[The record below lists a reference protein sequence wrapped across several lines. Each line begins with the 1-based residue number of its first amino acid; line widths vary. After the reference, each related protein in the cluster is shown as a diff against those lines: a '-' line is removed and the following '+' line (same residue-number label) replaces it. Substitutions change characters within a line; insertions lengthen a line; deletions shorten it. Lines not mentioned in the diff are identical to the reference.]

1 MTPLHSLKS
10 SFNRRRVRAQLKRAV
25 SPLALATGLIAAFTP
40 HYATAQVAST
50 QLPGGGSIAGG
61 TGTIN
66 APSGASLTIDQTSA
80 RMAIN
85 WSSFDIGSAATVTFN
100 QPSTSSVVLNRVVG
114 GNPTQIFG
122 HLNSNGQVFLVNT
135 NGMIFGSTAQINVG
149 GLVASTLNQSP
160 SNFMSGVDVMDAGA
174 NTVALMSNGGTITAA
189 AGGVTLLGG
198 KVVNSGTITASV
210 GSINLAAADKVTL
223 TFESS
228 GFGVVVDKAMQLQL
242 DVYAVDNSG
251 SLIAPGGAISL
262 QASAVQG
269 IFNQLINNSGTISAA
284 SISSGPDGSV
294 SLVANGAGQVGI
306 GGNGSI
312 DVGEG
317 SISFSTNS
325 AVQQGGV
332 YTAGS
337 LGGSIGG
344 YANFTGANR
353 ISELGSLNVGGGLSL
368 TTTTDLTQ
376 SGALSVGGSSS
387 FSLAGQRLTL
397 ENAGNTFGGAVGAT
411 ASGVKIVAAGNL
423 SMGALTLGANSELSL
438 IAAGALTLPST
449 AINTGSADLRL
460 SSGGTLTTLAALSG
474 ANVTLSGTTGIAI
487 GHDINASGT
496 LGLSTTNSA
505 ISQTAGRIAA
515 TGVSTVQAGSGAIT
529 LNQAN
534 NDFDQAVNLTGGAT
548 EIVSSGALTL
558 GSLATGSLTAT
569 STGALNLGS
578 GTVTG
583 ALTAQSNGGAITQS
597 TTNALTV
604 TGTSVLDAGA
614 AAITLTTAG
623 NHFGQAVSLTGGT
636 TQIADSGAL
645 TLGTLATGALTVNS
659 SGALN
664 LGRGTVTGAL
674 VATSN
679 GGAIS
684 QSTTN
689 GLSVTGT
696 TGLNAGAGAITLT
709 TADNDF
715 GQAVTLTGGATSIT
729 NSGNL
734 ILGAA
739 NVGALTATG
748 GTGLRLTGVL
758 NASDVR
764 LAAGDAFINDV
775 GAGAINI
782 SSGRWLIYLNS
793 PTDPHQFNGLDS
805 HASAL
810 WNTAALGT
818 VAGTGNRY
826 VFAYIPLL
834 HVTSL
839 NASKTYGQTPDL
851 SNNYTITGLMSG
863 VTGAYQ
869 ADTLGSVL
877 TGAPT
882 ISSLGAS
889 ANASVAG
896 GPYAIT
902 VGQGTLDTSQSGY
915 GLNLNST
922 GVLTVDKAGLTITA
936 TNAAKT
942 YGQTPGLVYGVSGLV
957 SGDAVTSVDLTSAG
971 SATTATVGDYTITA
985 ANAGGA
991 GLSNYDIT
999 YVGGVLTVGKA
1010 GLTITANNAAKTY
1023 GQGSG
1028 LAGYGVSGLVNGD
1041 AVTSV
1046 DLASAGSATTAT
1058 VGDYTITAANAG
1070 GAGLSNYDITY
1081 VGGVLTVG
1089 KAGLTITANNA
1100 AKTYG
1105 QGSGL
1110 AGYGVSGLVNGD
1122 AVTSVDLA
1130 SAGSATTATVGDY
1143 TITAAN
1149 AGGAGLSNYD
1159 ITYVGGVLTVGKAG
1173 LTITAN
1179 NAAKTYGQGSGL
1191 AGYGVSGLVN
1201 GDAVTSVDLA
1211 SAGSATTATVGDYTI
1226 TAANAGGA
1234 GLSNYDITYVGG
1246 VLTVGKAGLT
1256 ITASDEAKRFGETA
1270 RLDGYSVAGLV
1281 NGDVVSSVSLTSEG
1295 AAADAARGDYVIDV
1309 VGAGGTG
1316 LSNYDIVYV
1325 DGVLKVED
1333 AVSASDAR
1341 RIASVA
1347 RAATVLA
1354 APVEMLTESEEALDA
1369 AIPPMTLPDKC
1380 EGLSSRGCDTQQG
1393 AQGNTVVRMQ

>member
-10 SFNRRRVRAQLKRAV
+10 SFNGRRVRAQLKRAV
-25 SPLALATGLIAAFTP
+25 SPLALATGLIAAFAP
-40 HYATAQVAST
+40 HYANAQVAST
-50 QLPGGGSIAGG
+50 QLPTGGSIAGG
-61 TGTIN
+61 AGTIN

-80 RMAIN
+80 RMALN

-100 QPSTSSVVLNRVVG
+100 QPGTSSVVLNRVVG

-122 HLNSNGQVFLVNT
+122 QLNSNGQVFLVNT

-149 GLVASTLNQSP
+149 GLVASTLDQSS
-160 SNFMSGVDVMDAGA
+160 SNFMSGVDVMDAGG
-174 NTVALMSNGGTITAA
+174 NTVALMSNGGAITAA

-198 KVVNSGTITASV
+198 KVVNSGTITATV
-210 GSINLAAADKVTL
+210 GSISLAAADKVTL
-223 TFESS
+223 SFESS

-242 DVYAVDNSG
+242 DTYAIDNSG
-251 SLIAPGGAISL
+251 SLIAPGGVISL

-269 IFNQLINNSGTISAA
+269 MFNQLINNSGTISAA

-317 SISFSTNS
+317 SISLSTNA

-332 YTAGS
+332 YNAGS
-337 LGGSIGG
+337 LGGSIDSD
-344 YANFTGANR
+344 ANFTGANH

-376 SGALSVGGSSS
+376 SGALSVGGASS
-387 FSLAGQRLTL
+387 FSMAGHRLTL

-411 ASGVKIVAAGNL
+411 ASGVKIVASGDL

-474 ANVTLSGTTGIAI
+474 ANVTLLGATGISI

-496 LGLSTTNSA
+496 LGLSSTNSA
-505 ISQTAGRIAA
+505 ITQTAGRIAA
-515 TGVSTVQAGSGAIT
+515 TGVSTVQSGSGAIT
-529 LNQAN
+529 LSQSN
-534 NDFDQAVNLTGGAT
+534 NDFDQAVNLTGGTTQIAA
-548 EIVSSGALTL
+548 SGALTL
-558 GSLATGSLTAT
+558 GTLATGSLTTT

-597 TTNALTV
+597 TTNALAV
-604 TGTSVLDAGA
+604 TGTSALDAGVG
-614 AAITLTTAG
+614 AITLTTAG

-636 TQIADSGAL
+636 TQITDSGAL

-709 TADNDF
+709 TGDNDF
-715 GQAVTLTGGATSIT
+715 GQAVTLTGGATSIAD
-729 NSGNL
+729 SGNL
-734 ILGAA
+734 VLGAA
-739 NVGALTATG
+739 NVGDLTATG
-748 GTGLRLTGVL
+748 ATSLRLTGVL

-793 PTDPHQFNGLDS
+793 PNDPHQFNGLDS
-805 HASAL
+805 NASAL
-810 WNTAALGT
+810 WNTVALGT

-826 VFAYIPLL
+826 VFAYQPLL
-834 HVTSL
+834 QVTSL
-839 NASKTYGQTPDL
+839 NALKTYGQTPDL

-863 VTGAYQ
+863 VAGAYQ
-869 ADTLGSVL
+869 ADTLSAVVS
-877 TGAPT
+877 GAPT
-882 ISSLGAS
+882 IGSVGAS

-942 YGQTPGLVYGVSGLV
+942 YGQTPALV
-957 SGDAVTSVDLTSAG
+957 
-971 SATTATVGDYTITA
+971 
-985 ANAGGA
+985 
-991 GLSNYDIT
+991 
-999 YVGGVLTVGKA
+999 
-1010 GLTITANNAAKTY
+1010 
-1023 GQGSG
+1023 
-1028 LAGYGVSGLVNGD
+1028 YGVSGLVNGD

-1058 VGDYTITAANAG
+1058 VGDYTITA
-1070 GAGLSNYDITY
+1070 S
-1081 VGGVLTVG
+1081 
-1089 KAGLTITANNA
+1089 
-1100 AKTYG
+1100 
-1105 QGSGL
+1105 
-1110 AGYGVSGLVNGD
+1110 
-1122 AVTSVDLA
+1122 
-1130 SAGSATTATVGDY
+1130 
-1143 TITAAN
+1143 
-1149 AGGAGLSNYD
+1149 
-1159 ITYVGGVLTVGKAG
+1159 
-1173 LTITAN
+1173 
-1179 NAAKTYGQGSGL
+1179 
-1191 AGYGVSGLVN
+1191 
-1201 GDAVTSVDLA
+1201 
-1211 SAGSATTATVGDYTI
+1211 
-1226 TAANAGGA
+1226 NAGGA

-1256 ITASDEAKRFGETA
+1256 ITASDETKRFGEMA
-1270 RLDGYSVAGLV
+1270 RLDGYSVAGLL
-1281 NGDVVSSVSLTSEG
+1281 NGDAVSSVSLTSEG

-1309 VGAGGTG
+1309 VGAGGAG

-1341 RIASVA
+1341 RIASVV
-1347 RAATVLA
+1347 RAATVPA
-1354 APVEMLTESEEALDA
+1354 DPVAMLTESEEASDA
-1369 AIPPMTLPDKC
+1369 AIPPMALPAKC
-1380 EGLSSRGCDTQQG
+1380 EGLSSRGCDSQQG
-1393 AQGNTVVRMQ
+1393 AQGNTAILMQ

>member
-1 MTPLHSLKS
+1 M
-10 SFNRRRVRAQLKRAV
+10 
-25 SPLALATGLIAAFTP
+25 ALATGLIAAFTP

-50 QLPGGGSIAGG
+50 QLPSGGSIAGG

-100 QPSTSSVVLNRVVG
+100 QPSASSVVLNRVVG

-122 HLNSNGQVFLVNT
+122 QLNSNGQVFLVNT

-149 GLVASTLNQSP
+149 GLVASTLNQTP
-160 SNFMSGVDVMDAGA
+160 SDFMSGVDVMDAGA

-223 TFESS
+223 TFESG

-251 SLIAPGGAISL
+251 SLIAPGGAIRL

-317 SISFSTNS
+317 SISLSTNS

-353 ISELGSLNVGGGLSL
+353 ISELGSLSVGGGLSL

-376 SGALSVGGSSS
+376 SGALSVGGASS
-387 FSLAGQRLTL
+387 FSMAGHRLTL

-438 IAAGALTLPST
+438 IAAGALTLPSS

-474 ANVTLSGTTGIAI
+474 ANVTLSGATGIAI

-515 TGVSTVQAGSGAIT
+515 AGVSTVQAGSGAIT

-534 NDFDQAVNLTGGAT
+534 NDFDQAVNLMGGAT
-548 EIVSSGALTL
+548 EIVSNGALAL
-558 GSLATGSLTAT
+558 GSLATGGLTAT

-583 ALTAQSNGGAITQS
+583 ALTALSNGGAITQS
-597 TTNALTV
+597 TTNALAV
-604 TGTSVLDAGA
+604 TGTSALDAGA

-636 TQIADSGAL
+636 TQITDSGAL

-715 GQAVTLTGGATSIT
+715 GQAVTLTGGATSIAD
-729 NSGNL
+729 SGNL

-748 GTGLRLTGVL
+748 ATGLRLTGVL

-826 VFAYIPLL
+826 VFAYQPLL
-834 HVTSL
+834 QVTSL
-839 NASKTYGQTPDL
+839 NASKIYGQTPDL

-863 VTGAYQ
+863 VAGAYQ
-869 ADTLGSVL
+869 ADTLSAVVSGAPLIGSV
-877 TGAPT
+877 
-882 ISSLGAS
+882 GAS

-936 TNAAKT
+936 NNAAKT
-942 YGQTPGLVYGVSGLV
+942 YGQGAALAGYGVSGLV

-1046 DLASAGSATTAT
+1046 DLTSAGSATTAT
-1058 VGDYTITAANAG
+1058 VGDYTITASNAG

-1089 KAGLTITANNA
+1089 KAGLT
-1100 AKTYG
+1100 
-1105 QGSGL
+1105 
-1110 AGYGVSGLVNGD
+1110 
-1122 AVTSVDLA
+1122 
-1130 SAGSATTATVGDY
+1130 
-1143 TITAAN
+1143 
-1149 AGGAGLSNYD
+1149 
-1159 ITYVGGVLTVGKAG
+1159 
-1173 LTITAN
+1173 
-1179 NAAKTYGQGSGL
+1179 
-1191 AGYGVSGLVN
+1191 
-1201 GDAVTSVDLA
+1201 
-1211 SAGSATTATVGDYTI
+1211 
-1226 TAANAGGA
+1226 
-1234 GLSNYDITYVGG
+1234 
-1246 VLTVGKAGLT
+1246 
-1256 ITASDEAKRFGETA
+1256 
-1270 RLDGYSVAGLV
+1270 
-1281 NGDVVSSVSLTSEG
+1281 
-1295 AAADAARGDYVIDV
+1295 
-1309 VGAGGTG
+1309 
-1316 LSNYDIVYV
+1316 
-1325 DGVLKVED
+1325 
-1333 AVSASDAR
+1333 
-1341 RIASVA
+1341 
-1347 RAATVLA
+1347 
-1354 APVEMLTESEEALDA
+1354 
-1369 AIPPMTLPDKC
+1369 
-1380 EGLSSRGCDTQQG
+1380 
-1393 AQGNTVVRMQ
+1393 